1 MKKTIFVAIIF
12 VALLFCNP
20 LPMLAQ
26 ESTGGEEIK
35 VSEKTLSMMPCLYL
49 KKNIITE
56 GVFLDVSHGQL
67 DDRYHDEEDTRFDSN
82 EYLNFR
88 TLGDN
93 TFQYFIKQKNAAI
106 IPTLK
111 TGDRIIIFGYV
122 TSCAD
127 KRPWVEVDSIEKVP
141 SE

>member
-1 MKKTIFVAIIF
+1 MKKIIFMAIIF
-12 VALLFCNP
+12 GALLFCKP
-20 LPMLAQ
+20 IAMVAQ

-35 VSEKTLSMMPCLYL
+35 VSEKTLGMMPCLYVQ
-49 KKNIITE
+49 KNIITE
-56 GVFLDVSHGQL
+56 GVFFDVSHGLL
-67 DDRYHDEEDTRFDSN
+67 DDRYHDKNTRFDSN
-82 EYLNFR
+82 EYINFR

-93 TFQYFIKQKNAAI
+93 TFQYFIKQTKAGI

-111 TGDRIIIFGYV
+111 TGDKIIIFGYV